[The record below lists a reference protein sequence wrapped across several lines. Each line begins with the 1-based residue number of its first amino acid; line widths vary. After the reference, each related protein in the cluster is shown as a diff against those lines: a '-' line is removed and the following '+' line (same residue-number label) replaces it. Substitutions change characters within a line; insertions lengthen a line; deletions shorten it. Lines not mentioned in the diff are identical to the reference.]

1 MSPVM
6 GWLAEGVA
14 LLLLLLLLLLL
25 CCIIKVIELQ
35 FQFAPF
41 GTLIHSRVS
50 VSQTPTLVHTCYSA
64 IPIPLTHCCHPQNI
78 NPQPPHWLRGFRA
91 ISFALERQL
100 ASRNSWLISVW
111 PRAMVCICVCVGQLV
126 SCVCVGV
133 RLLATWIQN
142 LIRSRP
148 LIGLIE
154 MPVKVNAYELGH
166 VTQAIAHRCGGI
178 TFNLLV

>member
-1 MSPVM
+1 LPFLFDVGYFEGVALLGMSPVM

-14 LLLLLLLLLLL
+14 LLLLLLLLFLLL

-78 NPQPPHWLRGFRA
+78 NPLPPKHPPDCEA
-91 ISFALERQL
+91 FAP
-100 ASRNSWLISVW
+100 SPSHSKDSW
-111 PRAMVCICVCVGQLV
+111 PAET
-126 SCVCVGV
+126 
-133 RLLATWIQN
+133 AD
-142 LIRSRP
+142 
-148 LIGLIE
+148 
-154 MPVKVNAYELGH
+154 
-166 VTQAIAHRCGGI
+166 
-178 TFNLLV
+178 